1 MKVAHPQS
9 GSSSTWF
16 LIKLEFGNVGFWGE
30 GKTGVPGEKNLS
42 EQRREPTTNST
53 HIWCRCRDMN
63 PGHIGGRGKR
73 SHHCAIPC
81 SLPPPCQKQYFYP
94 PMLALFAYLNMLIC
108 LFLFGNIQHPDHV
121 RDDNYYVWTFCR
133 LISVRSL
140 FWSNLKLL
148 KGRQTPVTFRS
159 METWLVN
166 LIIFEIFIFVWQT
179 YSSKP
184 LVSHCDGMKRY
195 SCRSDNSES
204 NCWWKTGWLNRCHN
218 CVHNWC
224 SFTHTGCMAQVS
236 FWLTRISN
244 AHWKETLTFS
254 FRSRLRFYSRYMYLL
269 KSLQCTLLL
278 NIS

>member
-1 MKVAHPQS
+1 MLVFEERGKPEYPEKKTLGAKERTNNKLNPHLVSMPGYEPRPHWWERQALSPLRHPLLP
-9 GSSSTWF
+9 STTLSKAIF
-16 LIKLEFGNVGFWGE
+16 LSTNVG
-30 GKTGVPGEKNLS
+30 
-42 EQRREPTTNST
+42 
-53 HIWCRCRDMN
+53 
-63 PGHIGGRGKR
+63 
-73 SHHCAIPC
+73 
-81 SLPPPCQKQYFYP
+81 
-94 PMLALFAYLNMLIC
+94 LFAYLNMLIC

-204 NCWWKTGWLNRCHN
+204 NCWWKTGWLNRCHH

-269 KSLQCTLLL
+269 KSLQCTLFL